1 MIKVLVVDDH
11 PLFREGIATLLQ
23 STDEAEL
30 IGEATNGKEAIE
42 MAERLNP
49 NVILMDLNLP
59 VLNGID
65 AIQLITRRKPQIGI
79 LVLTMFDDNDLVFAA
94 LKAGA
99 RGYLLKGA
107 NRTETL
113 RAISAVSNGE
123 SIFSPLIA
131 SRLLSYFR
139 TGQLK
144 ETVIFPELTER
155 ERHILELIVDGKD
168 NPEIARKL
176 GITLKTVRNHLSNIY
191 NKLQV
196 ANRSEAIEQARNE
209 GMGKKF

>member
-1 MIKVLVVDDH
+1 MIKILVVDDH

-23 STDEAEL
+23 STDDAEL

-42 MAERLNP
+42 MADRLNP
-49 NVILMDLNLP
+49 DVILMDLNLP

-65 AIQLITRRKPQIGI
+65 AIQSITRRKPEIGI

-123 SIFSPLIA
+123 SIFSPQIA
-131 SRLLSYFR
+131 GRLLSYFR

-144 ETVIFPELTER
+144 ETLIFPELTER

-176 GITLKTVRNHLSNIY
+176 GISLKTVRNHLSNIY

-196 ANRSEAIEQARNE
+196 ANRAEAIEQARNE
-209 GMGKKF
+209 GMGRKF

>member
-42 MAERLNP
+42 MADRLHP
-49 NVILMDLNLP
+49 DVILMDLNLP

-65 AIQLITRRKPQIGI
+65 AIQSITRRKPEIGI

-123 SIFSPLIA
+123 SIFSPQIA

-176 GITLKTVRNHLSNIY
+176 GISLKTVRNHLSNIY

-196 ANRSEAIEQARNE
+196 ANRAEAIEQAKNE
-209 GMGKKF
+209 GMGRKF